1 MRGYTLTWPT
11 PSAAACPS
19 VRPQEAS
26 VCPGVAHMRSQETSS
41 PEATAAA
48 TRSSGARRVM
58 EAAQL
63 DQLGVLQA
71 LDANGKP
78 RGPGTSKAL

>member
-1 MRGYTLTWPT
+1 MADAKRGRLPQRT
-11 PSAAACPS
+11 P
-19 VRPQEAS
+19 
-26 VCPGVAHMRSQETSS
+26 PGGVGLPRRGAHEVTGDVQPRGHGGSH
-41 PEATAAA
+41 ALL
-48 TRSSGARRVM
+48 GARRVM

-78 RGPGTSKAL
+78 RGSGTSKAL